1 MDVRALFGLGDSP
14 PSGRSPQSLWL
25 EDNMQRMVLQVLL
38 GISGLLMF
46 VAIRCA
52 SFDFRSY
59 RTGSPW

>member
-1 MDVRALFGLGDSP
+1 
-14 PSGRSPQSLWL
+14 
-25 EDNMQRMVLQVLL
+25 MQRMVLQVLL
-38 GISGLLMF
+38 RISGLLMF